1 MGNQYRGLLL
11 LLISL
16 VTVLKT
22 NAQIFAI
29 DTLQYYGN
37 TANYI
42 NLVILGDGYTKDQ
55 LTTYAAD
62 ARNFTTYLFKMVKSL
77 LVRLTLY

>member
-11 LLISL
+11 LLFSL

-37 TANYI
+37 TAN
-42 NLVILGDGYTKDQ
+42 
-55 LTTYAAD
+55 
-62 ARNFTTYLFKMVKSL
+62 
-77 LVRLTLY
+77 